1 MAIDKTDVEHPNADL
16 VRRAHAAFKTGDMDE
31 VGRLFADDIV
41 WTVTGSGPASGVTKG
56 MSGVVS
62 NFGDIMRWTEGTYNA
77 EPVDYLG
84 SAGHAINL
92 SHVTA
97 TRPDGRRLDQDELV
111 VFTVRDGK
119 LATAQHMAYDE
130 AGWDAFFA

>member
-1 MAIDKTDVEHPNADL
+1 MAIEKTDVEHPNADL
-16 VRRAHAAFKTGDMDE
+16 VRRAHAAFKTGDHEE

-56 MSGVVS
+56 MANVMA
-62 NFGDIMRWTEGTYNA
+62 NFGDIMRWTEGTYDA

-130 AGWDAFFA
+130 AAWDAFFA